1 MTGRRGLVVATEA
14 GLAAITMATVLGMSR
29 LFDGGGWLGP
39 LAVNAAVAHLVVT
52 GARRRGLSL
61 ASAAVVTI
69 LGAALVATWT
79 SYGATTSF
87 GIPTS
92 NTWSAMQ
99 DDLGR
104 AWTLYQDVVA
114 PAPVEPGFV
123 LASSLALWFIA
134 FIADW
139 AAFRLWVPFE
149 ATLPAGTL
157 FLFTALLGAP
167 RGRGWAVGLFASSVL
182 TFLLLH
188 RLTRQ
193 DGSSHWVAE
202 RRAQGHRSLLT
213 VGVGLGAVAV
223 VTGVVFGPSLPGAD
237 SAGVVDPRALHDG
250 DSSRVTISPLVDIRA
265 RLVDQARTEVFTV
278 RSSQPSYWRLT
289 SLERFDGQ
297 IWSSSGSYSE
307 ADGTLPEHL
316 DAPVAVE
323 TFDQTFEIT
332 ALAAI
337 WLPGAYQPR
346 AIDVADEAVAVL
358 YEEDS
363 ATLIV
368 DQDADTSDGLDYTV
382 TSSSPRITAADL
394 SGSSGPIPE
403 EIADRF
409 LGLPDDFSPEV
420 RSLARDLTEAAAT
433 PYAAA
438 RALQDHLRTFTYD
451 LGVQSG
457 HGGDVLERFLFET
470 KRGYCEQFAGAF
482 AAMARSIGLPARVAV
497 GFTTGE
503 ADVADPTLYHVRGE
517 HAHAWPEV
525 FLAGAGWVSFE
536 PTPGRGMPFA
546 EDYTGVPVA
555 QASTDDP
562 ATATT
567 APPTTQPATIPTL
580 PDGSQRPFRDDELN
594 TNAGRDSDAE
604 GDRDASVPTRFV
616 LQPIRRAAPTVGA
629 LVVAYLV
636 LVPLA
641 LLLHRWRRRRL
652 ARTPAARI
660 ELAWTE
666 CAEEAELLGY
676 RGLRSDTFAER
687 AERLAAHVPGD
698 EVAASARQLARQMEA
713 STYSAPGAD
722 ELAAEL
728 AEEAAAVL
736 VRTTRAATSR
746 TAQVRRWV
754 DLPAWVRRTRR
765 DRSRPVRITGT
776 VTADLEAQRELAAS
790 TDRHG
795 G

>member
-1 MTGRRGLVVATEA
+1 M
-14 GLAAITMATVLGMSR
+14 AITMAAVLGMSR

-39 LAVNAAVAHLVVT
+39 LAVNGAAAHLVVT
-52 GARRRGLSL
+52 AARRRGLSL
-61 ASAAVVTI
+61 PSAAIVTI
-69 LGAALVATWT
+69 LGAVLVATWT

-87 GIPTS
+87 GVPTAD
-92 NTWSAMQ
+92 TWSAMH

-114 PAPVEPGFV
+114 PAPAEPGFV
-123 LASSLALWFIA
+123 LASSIALWFIA

-157 FLFTALLGAP
+157 FLFTSLLGAP
-167 RGRGWAVGLFASSVL
+167 RGRGWAVGLFASAVL
-182 TFLLLH
+182 AFLLVH

-213 VGVGLGAVAV
+213 MGTALGAVAV
-223 VTGVVFGPSLPGAD
+223 ATGLVLGPSLPGAD
-237 SAGVVDPRALHDG
+237 SVGVVDPRALHDG
-250 DSSRVTISPLVDIRA
+250 DSSRVTISPLVDIRS
-265 RLVDQARTEVFTV
+265 RLVDQARTEVFRV

-307 ADGTLPEHL
+307 ADGDLPEHV
-316 DAPVAVE
+316 DGQVAVE
-323 TFDQTFEIT
+323 TFDQDFEIT

-346 AIDVADEAVAVL
+346 AIDVVDEAVDVL

-368 DQDADTSDGLDYTV
+368 DQDADTSDGLRYRV
-382 TSSSPRITAADL
+382 TSASPRVTSADL
-394 SGSSGPIPE
+394 TGSTGPVPE
-403 EIADRF
+403 EISDRF
-409 LGLPDDFSPEV
+409 LALPDDFSREV
-420 RSLARDLTEAAAT
+420 RSLAQDLTQSAAT

-438 RALQDHLRTFTYD
+438 RALQDHLRTFAYD

-482 AAMARSIGLPARVAV
+482 AAMARAIGLPARVAV

-503 ADVADPTLYHVRGE
+503 PDPADPTLFHVRGE

-525 FLAGAGWVSFE
+525 FFAGAGWVSFE

-546 EDYTGVPVA
+546 EDYTGAPVA

-562 ATATT
+562 SAATT
-567 APPTTQPATIPTL
+567 APPTTEPATVPTL
-580 PDGSQRPFRDDELN
+580 PDGSQRPIRDDELD
-594 TNAGRDSDAE
+594 TTAGRDSAT
-604 GDRDASVPTRFV
+604 GDEDASVPARFV
-616 LQPIRRAAPTVGA
+616 FRPIRRAAPAVGG
-629 LVVAYLV
+629 LVAAYLL

-641 LLLHRWRRRRL
+641 VLAHRWRRRRR

-660 ELAWTE
+660 ELAWIE
-666 CAEEAELLGY
+666 CVEEAELMGY
-676 RGLRSDTFAER
+676 RSIRSDTLAER

-698 EVAASARQLARQMEA
+698 DVGASARQLARQMEA
-713 STYSAPGAD
+713 AMYSAPGAD

-728 AEEAAAVL
+728 AEEAASVV
-736 VRTTRAATSR
+736 VRKARVAASR
-746 TAQVRRWV
+746 TARVRRWV
-754 DLPAWVRRTRR
+754 DLPTWVRRARR
-765 DRSRPVRITGT
+765 DRAQPVRITAT
-776 VTADLEAQRELAAS
+776 VLGDLEAQRELATSA
-790 TDRHG
+790 DRQG